1 MDVISR
7 LTSTSLYI
15 VCLVMFIV
23 FVYVEPRT
31 REPLLD
37 MRLFKSRLFSSGNI
51 SQFLYSLGFG
61 ALSLILILYFE
72 VIRGYDAF
80 TSGLLLVPW
89 DVAFISIGPIS
100 GRLSDRYG
108 TRLFAMLGLGIGG
121 LCYAVAA
128 LMLTA
133 SPPLWKLELLLI
145 VIGLG
150 QGLFSS
156 PNISSVMGS
165 VPPERRGV
173 ASGIRATMFNAG
185 NVVSIGLVAYVIT
198 TAIPYHVVSEIITG
212 GYTSLT
218 VGDATGFITGMSRAF
233 IVAAVITFVAMFAS
247 SLRGVESKGRMV
259 PG

>member
-1 MDVISR
+1 MLIA
-7 LTSTSLYI
+7 
-15 VCLVMFIV
+15 
-23 FVYVEPRT
+23 FVYLEPRT

-37 MRLFKSRLFSSGNI
+37 MRLFKNRLFSSGNI

-72 VIRGYDAF
+72 LIRGYDALS
-80 TSGLLLVPW
+80 SGLLLIPW
-89 DVAFISIGPIS
+89 DVAFICIGPIS
-100 GRLSDRYG
+100 GRLSDRFG
-108 TRLFAMLGLGIGG
+108 TRSFTMLGLGIGG
-121 LCYAVAA
+121 LCFAVAA
-128 LMLTA
+128 LMLSA
-133 SPPLWKLELLLI
+133 SLSIWKVEALL
-145 VIGLG
+145 VVFGLG

-185 NVVSIGLVAYVIT
+185 SVVSIGLVAYVIT

-218 VGDATGFITGMSRAF
+218 VGDATGFMTGISRAL
-233 IVAAVITFVAMFAS
+233 IVTAVITFVAMFAS
-247 SLRGVESKGRMV
+247 SLRGVESKGRITLRSTAIESR
-259 PG
+259 PF